1 MAVYKVS
8 VVELD
13 GWEKYKMEIKS
24 DIACMWLSELLCE
37 LNALSV
43 LKRGVGSCMAVG
55 AAGCNMLWGRVAG
68 LTVCMRVYECVCGQ

>member
-1 MAVYKVS
+1 MNKCKFSADERTFNVAVYKVS

-43 LKRGVGSCMAVG
+43 LKGGSAAVWQWVLQG
-55 AAGCNMLWGRVAG
+55 ATC
-68 LTVCMRVYECVCGQ
+68 CGEG